1 MSVSYWGPITWKTLH
16 CITYNYPINP
26 THQEKKMYNEF
37 FYQIL
42 PYLLPCQI
50 CQRHYLRN
58 LNSFPLA
65 QKLNRKEDF
74 IRWLIDIHNYINR
87 KNGKPTINYLFANHL
102 YQQTIYIN
110 EINQFIL
117 FHRRRTQYG
126 QLPIMV
132 YNRLMYFLNLT
143 LLRTIPAVNN
153 GQITSAQII

>member
-26 THQEKKMYNEF
+26 THQEKKMYYDF
-37 FYQIL
+37 FHQIL

-50 CQRHYLRN
+50 CQKHYLRN
-58 LNSFPLA
+58 LNSFPIA
-65 QKLNRKEDF
+65 QKLDRKDDF
-74 IRWLIDIHNYINR
+74 IRWLIDLHNYINR
-87 KNGKPTINYLFANHL
+87 KNGKSAINYLFANRL

-132 YNRLMYFLNLT
+132 FNRLMYFLNLT

-153 GQITSAQII
+153 GQTTSFQTF

>member
-16 CITYNYPINP
+16 CISYNYPTNP
-26 THQEKKMYNEF
+26 TYQEKKMYYEF

-50 CQRHYLRN
+50 CQKHYLRN

-74 IRWLIDIHNYINR
+74 IRWLIDLHNYINQ
-87 KNGKPTINYLFANHL
+87 KNGKPNINYLFANRL
-102 YQQTIYIN
+102 YLQTIYIN

-126 QLPIMV
+126 QLPIMIF
-132 YNRLMYFLNLT
+132 NRLMYFLNLT

-153 GQITSAQII
+153 GQTTSAQIF